1 MKIIKLITK
10 NTITKRAIQVLLV
23 LTSIY
28 VLLIVRGGYE
38 YGRNDSMQLS
48 YSVFLHD
55 NTLYPSDLYIQ
66 EINTSIPNERYF
78 FSSLLSIFSNLKYIT
93 LIGHFIMSLLLFF
106 AVDKITSLYIK
117 KIEGFKWFV
126 QIFLFIILYDINIG
140 GNELYYN
147 NFFVSL
153 ISKTIGLWAVY
164 YILKN
169 KYLLSFVLISLSTFF
184 HPIVGVQLFII
195 FSVIILAGVVI
206 KRNYKSI
213 KKFVLPVLFYLL
225 TAGVWLVWLK
235 LNFADKQLNND
246 EEFFNIFFKFRNSHH
261 YMPSYFPLKSYLIL
275 VPLNIFG
282 LIYFYKKE
290 IKLFIFYITVI
301 IISLIFTIG
310 VEVFHSVEIASFQ
323 WFKSTIWLKLFSII
337 AVFAFMEKYFLFLT
351 KKIFVNIY
359 KSLFFA
365 LSVICLSLI
374 LFNTELLPF
383 NVNFDF
389 GKQLQNDKAVAISLD
404 AKKLTNKDALFVQ
417 PLRFTELKFYAQ
429 RSSFVDYKIPVHRK
443 AAINKWYKR
452 VELLYNLDY
461 KAHNKTYNINSI
473 ADKYYTSLNEDFFK
487 DLADKNQITHVLT
500 FKEHNLDFK
509 VISKN
514 DLYKIYEIN

>member
-1 MKIIKLITK
+1 MNKIKEITK
-10 NTITKRAIQVLLV
+10 NTITKRAIQILLV
-23 LTSIY
+23 LISIY
-28 VLLIVRGGYE
+28 ILLIVRGGYE

-55 NTLYPSDLYIQ
+55 NTLYPNDLYIQ
-66 EINTSIPNERYF
+66 EISKTIPNERYF
-78 FSSLLSIFSNLKYIT
+78 FSSLLSFFGNLKYIT

-117 KIEGFKWFV
+117 KIEGFKWLV
-126 QIFLFIILYDINIG
+126 QIFLFIILYDINMG

-169 KYLLSFVLISLSTFF
+169 KYLLAFVLISLSTFF

-195 FSVIILAGVVI
+195 FSVIILVDILV
-206 KRNYKSI
+206 KQNYKSV
-213 KKFVLPVLFYLL
+213 KQFVFPVLFYLL

-235 LNFADKQLNND
+235 FNFADKQLNNN

-275 VPLNIFG
+275 IPLNIFG

-337 AVFAFMEKYFLFLT
+337 AVFAFVEKYFLFLT
-351 KKIFVNIY
+351 KRIFVNIY
-359 KSLFFA
+359 KGLFFA
-365 LSVICLSLI
+365 LSAICLSLI
-374 LFNTELLPF
+374 LFNTEMLPF
-383 NVNFDF
+383 NVCFDF

-429 RSSFVDYKIPVHRK
+429 RSSFVDYKTPVHRK
-443 AAINKWYKR
+443 AALNKWYNR

-461 KAHNKTYNINSI
+461 KAYNKTYNIDSI
-473 ADKYYTSLNEDFFK
+473 ANKYYISLNEEFFK
-487 DLADKNQITHVLT
+487 DLAKKNQISHILT
-500 FKEHNLDFK
+500 FKEHKLDFK
-509 VISKN
+509 IISEN
-514 DLYKIYEIN
+514 ELYRIYEID